1 MVPDQILKN
10 DTTADRPLLLVEGLK
25 TYFYLQNDFVRAVDG
40 VTIWMKRG
48 EILAL
53 VGETG
58 SGKTVTAHSI
68 LGLVNCVPGV
78 VDGKILF
85 EGENLLEGLDQFC
98 QMENH
103 GQIETVKKDLRGWD
117 RIHRRRLNPIRGRK
131 ITMIFQEPVSS
142 LDPYYTVGEQLTET
156 ILSTC
161 PGESKASA
169 RGSAHE
175 WLRELQLEPPAYYFD
190 KYGWQLSGGECQRV
204 MIAMALAPR
213 PELLIADEPT
223 TALDASTQAEII
235 RLLLELREKHKL
247 SILFI
252 SHDINLVLGFTHQM
266 AVMFNGRV
274 IERFSVESL
283 KNGSCEAL
291 HPYARKLVSTD
302 GPEGRPQGDND
313 FSLAGRR
320 EEPQTV
326 SPWGCKYLTYCPY
339 LSELEEDLSNRC
351 KSSPPPQVQI
361 EEDHWVSCWRF
372 VKET

>member
-142 LDPYYTVGEQLTET
+142 LDP
-156 ILSTC
+156 
-161 PGESKASA
+161 
-169 RGSAHE
+169 
-175 WLRELQLEPPAYYFD
+175 
-190 KYGWQLSGGECQRV
+190 
-204 MIAMALAPR
+204 
-213 PELLIADEPT
+213 
-223 TALDASTQAEII
+223 
-235 RLLLELREKHKL
+235 
-247 SILFI
+247 
-252 SHDINLVLGFTHQM
+252 
-266 AVMFNGRV
+266 
-274 IERFSVESL
+274 
-283 KNGSCEAL
+283 
-291 HPYARKLVSTD
+291 
-302 GPEGRPQGDND
+302 
-313 FSLAGRR
+313 
-320 EEPQTV
+320 
-326 SPWGCKYLTYCPY
+326 
-339 LSELEEDLSNRC
+339 
-351 KSSPPPQVQI
+351 
-361 EEDHWVSCWRF
+361 
-372 VKET
+372 